1 MKKKVFSVFLSVVLA
16 FILWY
21 YVITVVSPNSKD
33 TFYNI
38 PVVLTGETA
47 LEERGL
53 MVTSVGNTTVDLT
66 LSGNRSD
73 LIQLNSSNITIKA
86 NLNTIYDTG
95 ENLRLDYSTSY
106 PGNFANNAFVEESKS
121 PSYITVT
128 VERRSNKDIPVRV
141 VYSGTVAEGY
151 TALKDEQSLDYET
164 IRISGPESV
173 TSQIT
178 QAVIEVSLDGRT
190 ESVVDS
196 YRYTLCNEE
205 GDPVDATLITV
216 SVEEID
222 LTVPV
227 RMVKTIPLK
236 VNVVDGGGATKDTTT
251 IKIEPE
257 EIKVYGT
264 AAALEGFDEL
274 ILGTIKLGEYEKAT
288 ELSFDIVLPDGV
300 TNMTGLKQAKVTVR
314 FPSLSTKVLTIEDIQ
329 LLNIPE
335 GMKAELTTQMLE
347 ITLRGP
353 SEQIR
358 SITPENVT
366 VTVDLSGAAP
376 GTVTRKATVSLIG
389 GYGDCGAMGSYSV
402 SVTLQDNSEEG

>member
-205 GDPVDATLITV
+205 GESVDATLITV

-274 ILGTIKLGEYEKAT
+274 ILGTIKLGEYEKAA

>member
-1 MKKKVFSVFLSVVLA
+1 MKKKVFSVLLSVVLA

-21 YVITVVSPNSKD
+21 YVITVVSPDSKD

-95 ENLRLDYSTSY
+95 ENLRLDYSISY

-128 VERRSNKDIPVRV
+128 VERRSNKDIPVNV
-141 VYSGTVAEGY
+141 VYSGTVSEGY
-151 TALKDEQSLDYET
+151 TALKDEQTLDYET

-178 QAVIEVSLDGRT
+178 QAVIQVSLDDRT

-196 YRYTLCNEE
+196 YRYTLCNDKGE
-205 GDPVDATLITV
+205 PVDATWITV
-216 SVEEID
+216 SVEEIE

-236 VNVVDGGGATKDTTT
+236 LNVVDGGGATKNTTT
-251 IKIEPE
+251 IKIDPA

-264 AAALEGFDEL
+264 ASALEGFDEL

-288 ELSFDIVLPDGV
+288 ELAFDITLPDGV

-314 FPSLSTKVLTIEDIQ
+314 FPSLSTKVLTVEDIQ
-329 LLNIPE
+329 LLNIPDD
-335 GMKAELTTQMLE
+335 MKAELTTQVLE

-353 SEQIR
+353 SAQIS
-358 SITPENVT
+358 SITGENVT

-376 GTVTRKATVSLIG
+376 GTVTRKATITLDSA
-389 GYGDCGAMGSYSV
+389 YGDCGAMGSYSV
-402 SVTLQDNSEEG
+402 SVTLLEDSEG

>member
-21 YVITVVSPNSKD
+21 YVITVVSPDSKD

-95 ENLRLDYSTSY
+95 ENLRLDYSISY

-205 GDPVDATLITV
+205 GEPVDATLITV

-389 GYGDCGAMGSYSV
+389 GYSDCGAMGSYSV
-402 SVTLQDNSEEG
+402 SVTLLDDSEEG

>member
-21 YVITVVSPNSKD
+21 YVITVVSPDSKD

-95 ENLRLDYSTSY
+95 ENLRLDYSISY

-205 GDPVDATLITV
+205 GEPVDATLITV

-402 SVTLQDNSEEG
+402 SVTLLDDSEEG